1 MTLATAILTSILSLL
16 FVAYASFAYR
26 YYRYSPWNATWQGVT
41 LFSQKL
47 TLAALVGFFI
57 GDTIVEGVWP
67 GRTAVLLILL
77 TLLLVEAWATFAGL
91 LHVQRAARPVPERQG
106 VGYAEPEDIEHDE
119 HDASRGSLEAERTE

>member
-1 MTLATAILTSILSLL
+1 MTLATVILTSILSLL

-91 LHVQRAARPVPERQG
+91 LHVQRATRPVPERQG
-106 VGYAEPEDIEHDE
+106 IGYAEPEDIEHDE